1 MRLTNDTGTSDR
13 VWRPYVDPPLLSPEL
28 LRASNVRAHPDF
40 EQLRRYVCAFAACR
54 TAPVHTAVAFN
65 AVYFGYDTEAG
76 GYAGGPLD
84 IGDFPS
90 VALGDRVEA
99 LPVGAMINIR
109 TGGDLLPAE
118 VVYKEGAHPA
128 VGSTGDTPAWLSGA
142 PAGAR
147 GPGEHEPADP
157 TALHERMVFDT
168 EAFGQGLA
176 ATTDR
181 LNRLSRRG
189 TTDAYGHL
197 LVEARYTGSEADL
210 DDGTYYARYLMTRGR
225 NQLTSSLAP
234 VPLPVMLPPGTAPA
248 ETAAAL
254 LRLMSVVRQALA
266 SSPELRMWGDYAF
279 TRTSMAARLTDRG
292 PLGRDAL
299 EALAQSVA
307 RSAAPIGR
315 RRAAAR
321 PKAVH
326 TALGPA
332 LRALPQSFGSLRG
345 TAYPLAVGHANVLLA
360 DYVRGE
366 TDEETGLL
374 PNGVHLAQD
383 DRWQSGGVWRAEY
396 RAGDAPAGTRHGA
409 PPPPPDRARPD
420 AEPPPPA
427 PEPGTTGAAEHPAT
441 PDEGQWWPDDLGLGD
456 AVRGPDRPDRVEWTQ
471 PLRAPDLSGGR
482 LPLPRDVLDGLAPG
496 RSTAGDDAAH
506 RVRLLLTHDGAD
518 LPPHQATQ
526 SAECDGE
533 GSLAGLEWPA
543 GFFPGILLLLTWHRA
558 GRVIQARTVRLPH
571 PQTVDGEPV
580 AHRYDRRV
588 RTRDGGGGPPGRG
601 PAHSAAD
608 GAEALV
614 MTAVRRLGL
623 LDAYGRA
630 LLARD
635 RLHTAVRLV
644 MTDVPG
650 HPAEPQVEAALQEL
664 LSAARL
670 TLTRGSRGPDG
681 RDHYPQRPRETT
693 LELVCYTPLV
703 VEARPRG
710 SDPSDEPVDT
720 GRSVHGHHVP
730 GFLRFIGHLGHEAS
744 EEQRRLFRQDFLTFG
759 LAGSPE
765 LPPGYTYVRP
775 HHRGT

>member
-13 VWRPYVDPPLLSPEL
+13 VWRPYVDPPLLNPDLIRTSD
-28 LRASNVRAHPDF
+28 VRTHPDF
-40 EQLRRYVCAFAACR
+40 EHLRQYVCAFVSCR

-65 AVYFGYDTEAG
+65 AVYFGFDTEAG

-84 IGDFPS
+84 VGDFPY
-90 VALGDRVEA
+90 VALGDRAEA
-99 LPVGAMINIR
+99 LPVGAMVNIR

-142 PAGAR
+142 PAGAQ
-147 GPGEHEPADP
+147 GPGEHEPADAS
-157 TALHERMVFDT
+157 TLHERMVFDT
-168 EAFGQGLA
+168 EAFGQSLA

-189 TTDAYGHL
+189 TTDTFGHL
-197 LVEARYTGSEADL
+197 LVESRYPGSEADL
-210 DDGTYYARYLMTRGR
+210 DDTAYYVRYLMTRGR
-225 NQLTSSLAP
+225 SLLTSSLAP
-234 VPLPVMLPPGTAPA
+234 MPLPLMLPPASSPS
-248 ETAAAL
+248 EMEAAL

-279 TRTSMAARLTDRG
+279 TRTSMAARLADRG

-299 EALAQSVA
+299 EALAQSVG

-321 PKAVH
+321 PSAVH
-326 TALGPA
+326 TALGHA
-332 LRALPQSFGSLRG
+332 LRALPQAFGSLRG
-345 TAYPLAVGHANVLLA
+345 TAYPLAVSHANVLLA

-374 PNGVHLAQD
+374 PNGVHLAQE
-383 DRWQSGGVWRAEY
+383 DRWQSGGLWRAEY
-396 RAGDAPAGTRHGA
+396 RAGDTPACAGTEPSAPATQAGTS
-409 PPPPPDRARPD
+409 
-420 AEPPPPA
+420 
-427 PEPGTTGAAEHPAT
+427 GAAEYSAT
-441 PDEGQWWPDDLGLGD
+441 SDEGQWWPDDRGLGE
-456 AVRGPDRPDRVEWTQ
+456 AVRGPARPDRVEWTQ
-471 PLRAPDLSGGR
+471 PLRAHDLSNGR
-482 LPLPRDVLDGLAPG
+482 LPLPLEVLDGLASG
-496 RSTAGDDAAH
+496 RSTAEEDVAN
-506 RVRLLLTHDGAD
+506 RVRLLLIHGGAD
-518 LPPHQATQ
+518 LPPHQAAQ
-526 SAECDGE
+526 NAECDGE
-533 GSLAGLEWPA
+533 GALAGLEWPDK
-543 GFFPGILLLLTWHRA
+543 FFPGILLFLTWQRA

-571 PQTVDGEPV
+571 PQTIDGEPV

-588 RTRDGGGGPPGRG
+588 RTRDGGGDPPGRG
-601 PAHSAAD
+601 PGH
-608 GAEALV
+608 GTEALV

-644 MTDVPG
+644 MADVPR
-650 HPAEPQVEAALQEL
+650 HPAAPRLEAALREL
-664 LSAARL
+664 LASARL
-670 TLTRGSRGPDG
+670 TLTRGSRGPDA
-681 RDHYPQRPRETT
+681 RDHYPPRPRETT

-703 VEARPRG
+703 VEGRPRG
-710 SDPSDEPVDT
+710 SAPSDDPV
-720 GRSVHGHHVP
+720 GACRPVNGHHVP
-730 GFLRFIGHLGHEAS
+730 GFLRFIGHLGYEAS

-775 HHRGT
+775 HRRGI